1 MDEAISATPTL
12 RRDKMSK
19 VKTIKEFANKYQNW
33 NFKEQMY
40 AMNAIAQSLNL
51 HMFYSANVTNGKCD
65 NLETN
70 YQFQTISGRNLLK
83 ITLTNSI

>member
-1 MDEAISATPTL
+1 MNEATSATSKL

-19 VKTIKEFANKYQNW
+19 VKTIKAFASKYQNW
-33 NFKEQMY
+33 NFKDQMY

-51 HMFYSANVTNGKCD
+51 HMFFYANVTNGACD
-65 NLETN
+65 NTQTN
-70 YQFQTISGRNLLK
+70 YQFQTMSGRNLLK